1 MDLDFFEELIGITI
15 IDHAYGNYLLKY
27 AMLKYAG

>member
-1 MDLDFFEELIGITI
+1 MDMEFIEELIGITK
-15 IDHAYGNYLLKY
+15 IDHAYGNLLKS